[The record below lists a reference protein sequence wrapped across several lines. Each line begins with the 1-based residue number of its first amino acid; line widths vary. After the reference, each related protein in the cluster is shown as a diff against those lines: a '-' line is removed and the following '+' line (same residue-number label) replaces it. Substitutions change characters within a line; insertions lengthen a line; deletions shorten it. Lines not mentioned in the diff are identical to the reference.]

1 MRDAGLGYFSWWYSG
16 WGLKTEAGCGN
27 FNNQRER
34 DFLFL
39 WGWDARI
46 VRENSGIREFSFILT
61 KHLLALTEKKWF
73 FSVYTAF
80 VVKLWVS
87 KEVKPVKLSLL
98 CVVRLF
104 WFCYFHRF
112 RYLERGIKSLG
123 LEVTFI
129 KILHWSALIPV
140 LFTDLTFSAF
150 ACRTWTILWTEGL
163 LSKSGHGMATPAL
176 MEVDNHDNVV
186 DIINCVALYYEK
198 GASGNAF
205 LPKEIFRAPVSRQ
218 VKTLKVVKETV
229 KVSRPEF

>member
-1 MRDAGLGYFSWWYSG
+1 M
-16 WGLKTEAGCGN
+16 
-27 FNNQRER
+27 
-34 DFLFL
+34 
-39 WGWDARI
+39 
-46 VRENSGIREFSFILT
+46 
-61 KHLLALTEKKWF
+61 LTEKKWF
-73 FSVYTAF
+73 FNVYTAF

-150 ACRTWTILWTEGL
+150 AWTD
-163 LSKSGHGMATPAL
+163 LSDLDDSLDWGFVKYVWPRYAYMATSAL
-176 MEVDNHDNVV
+176 MEVDNYDNVV

-205 LPKEIFRAPVSRQ
+205 LPKEIP
-218 VKTLKVVKETV
+218 
-229 KVSRPEF
+229 